1 MSQTHELTFGGEI
14 CAYLGAHGWLVSQND
29 AGYDRELALFP
40 EDVFAWLEATQPEQ
54 LAKKVKPS
62 MGEGEQAKARTKLLR
77 ALADDLNAPDPQGG
91 SLQVLRTGFKNT
103 PATFTMMEKRPEKT
117 SNAKVNARYAAN
129 RLRVM
134 REVRYSTK
142 NENRID
148 LVLFVNGIPVAT
160 VELKTDFNQSVE
172 HAKRQKTPN
181 EIALTI
187 LLVAML
193 TSKGA
198 SGVTG
203 AGFITL
209 SMIGEIPWWITVV
222 ILARELGITLM
233 RFWVIRHGV
242 MPASRGGKIKTFLQA
257 LAIGLFVIPLS
268 SLPVEWLWRGLAWAI
283 LLAAL
288 VVTIATAVDYVMK
301 AMTLRS
307 TSDRARMKQE
317 RKAARG
323 R

>member
-1 MSQTHELTFGGEI
+1 MTSQPQSQAPVGQTQALEPSPWNLPNALT
-14 CAYLGAHGWLVSQND
+14 
-29 AGYDRELALFP
+29 
-40 EDVFAWLEATQPEQ
+40 
-54 LAKKVKPS
+54 
-62 MGEGEQAKARTKLLR
+62 
-77 ALADDLNAPDPQGG
+77 
-91 SLQVLRTGFKNT
+91 
-103 PATFTMMEKRPEKT
+103 
-117 SNAKVNARYAAN
+117 
-129 RLRVM
+129 VM
-134 REVRYSTK
+134 R
-142 NENRID
+142 
-148 LVLFVNGIPVAT
+148 
-160 VELKTDFNQSVE
+160 
-172 HAKRQKTPN
+172 
-181 EIALTI
+181 I
-187 LLVAML
+187 LLVPVFVWLVLRDGGDDTVTRWWAWGVFAIAIITDRIDGDL
-193 TSKGA
+193 ARAKGLVTTFGKVA
-198 SGVTG
+198 DPIADKALTG

-222 ILARELGITLM
+222 IIARELGITLM

-242 MPASRGGKIKTFLQA
+242 MPASRGGKVKTFLQA

>member
-1 MSQTHELTFGGEI
+1 MTSQPQSQAPVGQTQAPEPSPWNLPNALT
-14 CAYLGAHGWLVSQND
+14 
-29 AGYDRELALFP
+29 
-40 EDVFAWLEATQPEQ
+40 
-54 LAKKVKPS
+54 
-62 MGEGEQAKARTKLLR
+62 
-77 ALADDLNAPDPQGG
+77 
-91 SLQVLRTGFKNT
+91 VLR
-103 PATFTMMEKRPEKT
+103 
-117 SNAKVNARYAAN
+117 
-129 RLRVM
+129 
-134 REVRYSTK
+134 
-142 NENRID
+142 
-148 LVLFVNGIPVAT
+148 
-160 VELKTDFNQSVE
+160 
-172 HAKRQKTPN
+172 
-181 EIALTI
+181 I
-187 LLVAML
+187 LLVPVFVWLVLRDGGDDTVTRWWAWGVFAIAIITDRIDGDL
-193 TSKGA
+193 ARAKGLVTTFGKVA
-198 SGVTG
+198 DPIADKALTG

-222 ILARELGITLM
+222 IIARELGITLM

-242 MPASRGGKIKTFLQA
+242 MPASRGGKVKTFLQA
-257 LAIGLFVIPLS
+257 LAIGLFVIPLG